1 MRSNAKRKRTETR
14 SIQSSVQILLTVS
27 GIVFLLAGLVLAAS
41 GASISGAVGSVTDR
55 WDGSAQPA
63 GDDADQVTDD
73 TGGADSGDGANGTSG
88 GDEPAE
94 TDGGDG
100 GTDAGNESDGS
111 ADDGDTGDETHVLT
125 AVVETQDGDTLDNAT
140 VTVSGAGTTTES
152 GVGQNGEAD
161 FERANGDYTVT
172 ADADGYR
179 TAETT
184 VGIDGD
190 DATVPLTLEERSDSD
205 GSGGD
210 SDESDDSNSTDDD
223 DSDDSD
229 GPYTLAV
236 TVEDQNGSAV
246 DTATVELEDDSGII
260 ASSEEKAVDD
270 DGEVEFERESEEY
283 TVIATAD
290 GYSETERTVEIDGS
304 DRETTLTIAED
315 DG

>member
-73 TGGADSGDGANGTSG
+73 TGGADGGDGANGTSG

-111 ADDGDTGDETHVLT
+111 ADDGDETHVLT

-140 VTVSGAGTTTES
+140 VTVSGEGTTTES

-184 VGIDGD
+184 VRIDGD

-304 DRETTLTIAED
+304 DREITLTIAED